1 MFLLFAL
8 FFVLPL
14 FCEEREFGLKEIIE
28 FSLKNNP
35 YILINEKNIEIE
47 DLNIENSK
55 AERYPILNLFGSSN
69 RYKYPYPV
77 TPITFQEGKLI
88 IPPFDKS
95 IYTFGF
101 SSYFPIYKGGR
112 IDEGI
117 SISYL
122 KKEIKELEYK
132 SQREELI
139 YSIAIHYYKILQ
151 LEKLKNA
158 ALFSVKQMELHKDI
172 SYKFYNEG
180 IIPKIDLIKAEVE
193 LSRTKENLLSVSNSL
208 KICYEILK
216 EFMGID
222 DFNLNIKLKEN
233 YLKSFDLN
241 IEKATEEGQKN
252 RLEIKEIKKEMD
264 LVEKKILFLKGKMRP
279 DIFISQDL
287 YLSTGNDFDFN
298 NNWAISL
305 KLQLPLFEGGKT
317 DFEIKKEEIELEKLK
332 EEERAVKNQIERE
345 VREAFLNLE
354 NSRVKIDVLK
364 GAVEEAKENLRIEQL
379 LYEEGSNT
387 SKDVIDAENFLL
399 KTETS
404 YLNALYEK
412 EISTLDL
419 FKAMGYDLIE
429 VLDKEF

>member
-1 MFLLFAL
+1 
-8 FFVLPL
+8 
-14 FCEEREFGLKEIIE
+14 
-28 FSLKNNP
+28 
-35 YILINEKNIEIE
+35 
-47 DLNIENSK
+47 
-55 AERYPILNLFGSSN
+55 
-69 RYKYPYPV
+69 
-77 TPITFQEGKLI
+77 
-88 IPPFDKS
+88 
-95 IYTFGF
+95 
-101 SSYFPIYKGGR
+101 
-112 IDEGI
+112 
-117 SISYL
+117 
-122 KKEIKELEYK
+122 
-132 SQREELI
+132 
-139 YSIAIHYYKILQ
+139 
-151 LEKLKNA
+151 
-158 ALFSVKQMELHKDI
+158 MELHKDI

-180 IIPKIDLIKAEVE
+180 ITPKIDLIKAEVE

-279 DIFISQDL
+279 DIFISQDF

-419 FKAMGYDLIE
+419 FKAMGFDLIE